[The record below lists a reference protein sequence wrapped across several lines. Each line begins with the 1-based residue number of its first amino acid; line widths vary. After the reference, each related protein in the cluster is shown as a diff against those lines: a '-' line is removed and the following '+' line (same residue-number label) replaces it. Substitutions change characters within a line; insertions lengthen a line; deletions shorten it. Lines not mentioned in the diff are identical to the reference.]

1 MSHDG
6 SRSHPV
12 EALSAFLDQEI
23 GAAERKEIEA
33 HLLACPGCR
42 ALLEDLRRLDAA
54 VGAEVA
60 PPVPAGLAG
69 RIRSRLGAAGAA
81 DAARGV
87 TATVSAAAPEMPP
100 RARWSSRIRPL
111 PLAAA
116 ASLVVVCAL
125 WILSPSRSPAPSQAP
140 ASAGEER
147 AMARNDAARDVAAPA
162 PRDAESKKMESQ
174 EELRSRVAAKV
185 APAAKPDRA
194 ESAGAPAVQERVL
207 GDTRDQPEAKQFA
220 EGGAV
225 AKSNE
230 AGAAAGRA
238 APGAVAA
245 MPLATGARAWPI
257 AIEAPPYHV
266 VLTAEDAMVVS
277 QGEWTCAVPID
288 PADGR
293 RLARIAASP
302 APAAPGG
309 ASATSAA
316 RALSPAAEAA
326 LDLIRDRYRAPIER
340 RCGPPP
346 R

>member
-1 MSHDG
+1 
-6 SRSHPV
+6 
-12 EALSAFLDQEI
+12 
-23 GAAERKEIEA
+23 
-33 HLLACPGCR
+33 
-42 ALLEDLRRLDAA
+42 
-54 VGAEVA
+54 
-60 PPVPAGLAG
+60 
-69 RIRSRLGAAGAA
+69 
-81 DAARGV
+81 
-87 TATVSAAAPEMPP
+87 
-100 RARWSSRIRPL
+100 
-111 PLAAA
+111 
-116 ASLVVVCAL
+116 
-125 WILSPSRSPAPSQAP
+125 
-140 ASAGEER
+140 
-147 AMARNDAARDVAAPA
+147 MARNDATKDVAPPA
-162 PRDAESKKMESQ
+162 PRDAESKKMESR
-174 EELRSRVAAKV
+174 EDLRSRVAAPKV

-194 ESAGAPAVQERVL
+194 ESAGAPAAHERAL
-207 GDTRDQPEAKQFA
+207 TDSREQPEAKQFA

-230 AGAAAGRA
+230 AGAAAARA

-302 APAAPGG
+302 AAAAPGG
-309 ASATSAA
+309 ASATPTA

-326 LDLIRDRYRAPIER
+326 LDLIRVRYRAPIEE

-346 R
+346 G